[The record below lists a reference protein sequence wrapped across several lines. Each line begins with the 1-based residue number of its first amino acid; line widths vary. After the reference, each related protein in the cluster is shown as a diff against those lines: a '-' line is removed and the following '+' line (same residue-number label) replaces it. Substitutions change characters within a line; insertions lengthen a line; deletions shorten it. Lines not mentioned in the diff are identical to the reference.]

1 MTWMDSHY
9 RIHALT
15 YSWVSRDKDMIDW
28 TDAAIDSL
36 TSTTDMATMLWT
48 VSALGVITSRSAP
61 SGVAPHIYRWACRTI
76 AAKIEQAIEA
86 MLELAEERP

>member
-48 VSALGVITSRSAP
+48 VSALGVITSRPAP